1 MLQIFGVLLNKS
13 VVEIAHEMGKK
24 HGFSCFFLLFELSV
38 LSSSSNSS
46 VNNCLVLIINDEF
59 RGQERGGAGEERQ
72 MSSVLDLKASK
83 FHRLI
88 VFFERAAGKKLPN
101 WANKK

>member
-1 MLQIFGVLLNKS
+1 MLQIFVVLLNKS

-38 LSSSSNSS
+38 LSSSSSNSR

-59 RGQERGGAGEERQ
+59 SGKERGGGRG
-72 MSSVLDLKASK
+72 
-83 FHRLI
+83 
-88 VFFERAAGKKLPN
+88 RAADVFGS
-101 WANKK
+101 